1 MTEKKQHRGHNEGT
15 IYQTADGKWRGAVF
29 LGVSPAGK
37 PRRKYVSGRT
47 KVEVKDKVKR
57 ILSDHDRGLPVSTK
71 SQTVQQFLESWL
83 ESVVKPNERPR
94 TYESYESIVRVH
106 LVPSIGRHRLEKLT
120 AQHIQTMLTEK
131 RAAGL
136 SGRSLLNIRAIIRAA
151 LNQAM
156 RWDLVGRNVATL
168 TDPPKL
174 ERFEAKPLSPP
185 DVLRFLKRTEG
196 DRLEAMYVLTVW
208 LGLRQGEVFGLR
220 WQDVHFEE
228 GEIRIQKQLQW
239 TGKAPKVA
247 HLVDPKT
254 EQSKRRLPLP
264 KPVAD
269 ALRHHRQAQLEEQLL
284 AGRYWKGK
292 EWNLVFCSSIGTPLD
307 PSNVTKQYRVL
318 LAGAGVEQRR
328 FHDLRHSCGTF
339 LTSRNVHPRVI
350 MQVLGH
356 SQISTTMNTYSHVEV
371 ETMRDALDSITD
383 LFEQDKQSS

>member
-15 IYQTADGKWRGAVF
+15 IYQTAEGKWRGAVF

-37 PRRKYVSGRT
+37 PLRKYVSGRT
-47 KVEVKDKVKR
+47 KVEVKNKVKR
-57 ILSDHDRGLPVSTK
+57 ILADHDRGLPITTT

-83 ESVVKPNERPR
+83 EDVVKPNERAT
-94 TYESYESIVRVH
+94 TYASYESIVRVH
-106 LVPSIGRHRLEKLT
+106 LIPTLGRRHLDKLT
-120 AQHIQTMLTEK
+120 AQHIQAMLTE
-131 RAAGL
+131 RREVGL
-136 SGRSLLNIRAIIRAA
+136 SGRTLLNIRAIIRAA

-156 RWDLVGRNVATL
+156 RWDLVARNVATL

-185 DVLRFLKRTEG
+185 DVLKFFKQTQG
-196 DRLEAMYVLTVW
+196 DRLEAMYTLTVW

-220 WQDVHFEE
+220 WQDVDFEK

-239 TGKAPKVA
+239 AGKSPKEA
-247 HLVDPKT
+247 QLVDPKT

-264 KPVAD
+264 QPVGD
-269 ALRHHRQAQLEEQLL
+269 ALKRHKQEQLQEQLL
-284 AGRYWKGK
+284 AGRYWKGQ
-292 EWNLVFCSSIGTPLD
+292 EWGLVFCSTIGTPLD

-350 MQVLGH
+350 MQILGH

-371 ETMRDALDSITD
+371 ETMRDALNSITD